1 MQNSLTRTFPTNQLL
16 RFSLIVSSIRLIL
29 ERIVAPDVELIGRL
43 SSSRL
48 FITKSGVVGDGE
60 AAAPAPIRSPP
71 PSFNAAMLL
80 PIVVECVSEFVEFA
94 VLETA
99 SFMFILFPDLC
110 SKFLNTIEWT
120 KWR

>member
-1 MQNSLTRTFPTNQLL
+1 MQNSLTRTLPTNQLFK
-16 RFSLIVSSIRLIL
+16 FSLLVSSIRLIL
-29 ERIVAPDVELIGRL
+29 DRIVAPDVELLLGW

-60 AAAPAPIRSPP
+60 AAAPISSPP
-71 PSFNAAMLL
+71 SLNAAMLL
-80 PIVVECVSEFVEFA
+80 PIVVECVSELVEFV
-94 VLETA
+94 VLDTA